1 MTEMDCRKIELL
13 ISPYI
18 DQQLTRAEADMVRMH
33 LSACADCQQ
42 EFEEM
47 ARLSAVM
54 QSLNQVVVPAP
65 PGFSAAV
72 MQRIREED
80 QVVPLTRQT
89 GWLNRNWKRLAAGA
103 AAAAML
109 LAGPLLNNAGHLAPL
124 VQIADN
130 PPSWIQPHNP
140 VPGEDPQVND
150 PGNDPGYD
158 PGSSP
163 GTNPVNPNGDTTSDP
178 NSVPNDGEPVTPP
191 DDGPVQIA
199 ENPDPAEYSPMV
211 FLAKERFLVTTLLEV
226 RAGDADRAQQ
236 QALSLSGQYQ
246 AQVQNLGQQVNA
258 NGRHTVLKITIGKSQ
273 AGKLMAS
280 LEGLG
285 LVMDREITR
294 TDINSQ
300 FGGKLS
306 QYQSLV
312 AQRNSEKDPDDVATL
327 ETRLAALENEL
338 NNWDTQ
344 ADQETIILWLL
355 R

>member
-1 MTEMDCRKIELL
+1 MDCRQIGQL

-18 DQQLTRAEADMVRMH
+18 DQQLTGAEADMVRMH
-33 LSACADCQQ
+33 LSACTDCQK
-42 EFEEM
+42 ELEDM
-47 ARLSAVM
+47 VRLSAAM
-54 QSLNQVVVPAP
+54 RSLNQVVVPAP

-72 MQRIREED
+72 MERIREED
-80 QVVPLTRQT
+80 QAVPLIRPT
-89 GWLNRNWKRLAAGA
+89 GWLNRNWKRMAAGIA
-103 AAAAML
+103 AAAVL
-109 LAGPLLNNAGHLAPL
+109 LAGPFLNNAGHLAPL
-124 VQIADN
+124 VRIADN

-140 VPGEDPQVND
+140 FPGGDPQVSD
-150 PGNDPGYD
+150 PGKDPGYE
-158 PGSSP
+158 PGNNP
-163 GTNPVNPNGDTTSDP
+163 GTIPGNVPDGNTTTDP
-178 NSVPNDGEPVTPP
+178 NSAPNNGEPDARP

-199 ENPDPAEYSPMV
+199 QNPDPVEYSPMV

-258 NGRHTVLKITIGKSQ
+258 SGRHTVLKITIGKSQ